1 MNKIKNFC
9 LGAILST
16 VAATALAADV
26 ISFANFERDGVPV
39 LIPEVQKYEAAQ
51 GAFRLPDT
59 LTVAVPPGEA
69 LIAEQLAADLKR
81 FGKAAEISADAVCRF
96 EVIDRGVPEHGEGYV
111 LRIDA
116 SGISV
121 KSRTADGLF
130 RGAQTLRN
138 LLRNAAA
145 PELKAC
151 VITDRPDFELR
162 SYTFNLRE
170 IPPKDLSLVKKAIDT
185 LAQLKINTVF
195 VSIEEGFPYRDNPF
209 VKAKNPYTAEQVRDF
224 AEFCRRRH
232 IRVIPTVQVY
242 SHAYWMTFHPDW
254 DKMKEGKPKIPW
266 YSTPCPQNEE
276 ARELTAKVLNEQIDM
291 FDPTHFYVCLDEIYF
306 GPRGE
311 CPRCKGKDQKK
322 LLADYLHFIE
332 NILDKRGVKMIVCQ
346 DSFVDNG
353 MWKLGHWFRTQ
364 LRPETF
370 IRWWNYNDVL
380 PEAEFKLFK
389 DFEVMGNAVCGKPLN
404 VYNMTHLLKKY
415 GKRACNLTYWYYSD
429 CGVFAKLKNETPESR
444 GGVVIG
450 ADYLW
455 KFRDTFYGN
464 LGYDAA
470 FEMMRLTHPNQVK
483 AHPGMGEA
491 TPLPLDASFNAELS
505 ATGGKFPRFDS
516 DGQTEELKRALRAL
530 PEHFEFVTS
539 LGGKYYAVRLTGDKQ
554 NGGRHAVMIPA
565 GERKMKELSF
575 LLSCSRSYDE
585 MAYIGARFYGI
596 KRWTYPAVGAIDLC
610 YADGT
615 SVRTMLKYRESV
627 TDWNRAFSGNN
638 IRFAVRG
645 IDASNR
651 FYTFGIFDLVN
662 PHPEKPVKS
671 IMFSSTKRDGVSLA
685 LFAVSARGI
694 DKPFPTAKTF
704 APEQLSKRL
713 GVTDGVEARP
723 TIIADFGNGM
733 GPVRVDVT
741 GSMKDVIE
749 IGIIDDP
756 TAPTPGKVLRIYIP
770 AGEYTGH
777 QAAGRFLR
785 VDVTIP
791 QLEVPPQSG
800 ARTADIFLALSGGK
814 GFSHAQDYLTL
825 VRPGKPNLFRNRIL
839 YGTFGYALLEG
850 KWQRMTM
857 PFWMVKKHAGS
868 QWLKDPYQ
876 ANRRTIS
883 FFFRKIDAPV
893 EIRIDNIG
901 FAPKGFSSAPW
912 WKPGEEGD
920 PL

>member
-1 MNKIKNFC
+1 MKKFRLIAA
-9 LGAILST
+9 LMTIA
-16 VAATALAADV
+16 AATSQAE
-26 ISFANFERDGVPV
+26 ITTFANFERNGIPV
-39 LIPEVQKYEAAQ
+39 LIPEVQKYQAGE

-59 LTVAVPPGEA
+59 LTVSVPTGEE
-69 LIAEQLAADLKR
+69 LIVEQLSDELKR
-81 FGKAAEISADAVCRF
+81 FGQTAATGVSAVCRF
-96 EVIDRGVPEHGEGYV
+96 EIAETGVPEHDEGYTLTV
-111 LRIDA
+111 TKN
-116 SGISV
+116 GIAIR
-121 KSRTADGLF
+121 SRTTDGLF

-138 LLRNAAA
+138 LLRNAPA
-145 PELKAC
+145 PEIKAC
-151 VITDRPDFELR
+151 VITDRPDFDLR
-162 SYTFNLRE
+162 CYTFNLRE
-170 IPPKDLSLVKKAIDT
+170 IPTKDLPLVKKAIDT

-209 VKAKNPYTAEQVRDF
+209 VKAKNPYTAEQMRDF

-254 DKMKEGKPKIPW
+254 DKMKEGEPKIPW

-364 LRPETF
+364 LRPQTF
-370 IRWWNYNDVL
+370 IRWWNYNDIL

-389 DFEVMGNAVCGKPLN
+389 DFEMMGNAVCGKPLN

-415 GKRACNLTYWYYSD
+415 GKSACNLTYWYYSD

-455 KFRDTFYGN
+455 KFRNTFYGD

-491 TPLPLDASFNAELS
+491 KSLPLDASFNAELS
-505 ATGGKFPRFDS
+505 GTEGKFPHFADDR
-516 DGQTEELKRALRAL
+516 QTGELKRALAAL
-530 PEHFEFVTS
+530 PEHFDLATS
-539 LGGKYYAVRLTGDKQ
+539 PGGKYYAVRLTGDKE

-565 GERKMKELSF
+565 GNVKFDEISF
-575 LLSCSRSYDE
+575 LLTSSRSYDE

-596 KRWTYPAVGAIDLC
+596 KRWNYPVVGAIDLC

-615 SVRTMLKYRESV
+615 KARTMLRYRESV
-627 TDWNRAFSGNN
+627 TDWNRAFSGNDM
-638 IRFAVRG
+638 RFAVRG
-645 IDASNR
+645 IDADNKYYS
-651 FYTFGIFDLVN
+651 FGIFDFKN
-662 PHPEKPVKS
+662 PNPEKPVKS
-671 IMFSSTKRDGVSLA
+671 IFFG
-685 LFAVSARGI
+685 
-694 DKPFPTAKTF
+694 TAKTDGISLAMLAASVRGAKGNFPAAAKF
-704 APEQLSKRL
+704 APAMLKKRS
-713 GVTDGVEARP
+713 GVKDGVEP
-723 TIIADFGNGM
+723 KPSILADFEDGM
-733 GPVRVDVT
+733 GPVQVDVT
-741 GSMKDVIE
+741 GSMKDVME

-756 TAPTPGKVLRIYIP
+756 TAPTPGKVLRIFIP

-777 QAAGRFLR
+777 QTEGHYLR

-791 QLEVPPQSG
+791 HVDVTPEMG
-800 ARTADIFLALSGGK
+800 ARTMDISLSLNGGK
-814 GFSHAQDYLTL
+814 GFHHAHDYLTQ
-825 VRPGKPNLFRNRIL
+825 VRPGQTNLFRNRIL
-839 YGTFGYALLEG
+839 YGTFGWAPLEG

-857 PFWMVKKHAGS
+857 PFWMVKKHAS
-868 QWLKDPYQ
+868 PHWLKDPYK

-883 FFFRKIDAPV
+883 FFFKKIDAPV